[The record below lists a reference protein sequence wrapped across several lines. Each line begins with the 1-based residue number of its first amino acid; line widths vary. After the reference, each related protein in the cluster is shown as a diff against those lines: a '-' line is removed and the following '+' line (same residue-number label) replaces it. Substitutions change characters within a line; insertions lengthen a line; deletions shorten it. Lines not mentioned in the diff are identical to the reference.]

1 MTPEKKKLW
10 LYAGGAT
17 ALTLL
22 VYFIFFNKPP
32 DKKTP
37 PNPNPPK
44 PPTPPKKEDLY
55 DYPEIDNSDYQ
66 DYVNESDIIVNPS
79 GKSTKVGAKA
89 GTRLR
94 KEPNTNSAIVKTYK
108 GGEIILINKSQKFSD
123 GIWYQLTDG
132 SGWVRSDVTTWI
144 NNGFFG

>member
-22 VYFIFFNKPP
+22 VYFIFFNKPA

-66 DYVNESDIIVNPS
+66 DYVNESDVITKKVVA
-79 GKSTKVGAKA
+79 KS

-94 KEPNTNSAIVKTYK
+94 EEPNTNSKIVKTYK
-108 GGEIILINKSQKFSD
+108 GGEVLLVNKSQKMSD
-123 GIWYQLTDG
+123 GEWYQLSDG

>member
-22 VYFIFFNKPP
+22 VYFIFFNKPA

-37 PNPNPPK
+37 PNPNPNPKPK
-44 PPTPPKKEDLY
+44 PPKPSQDFPE
-55 DYPEIDNSDYQ
+55 YPEYPEYPDPIL
-66 DYVNESDIIVNPS
+66 EPTIPKTMIVEA
-79 GKSTKVGAKA
+79 KS

-94 KEPNTNSAIVKTYK
+94 KDPNTNSAIIKTYK
-108 GGEIILINKSQKFSD
+108 GGEQLFVKESKKMSD
-123 GIWYQLTDG
+123 GEWYLLKDRT
-132 SGWVRSDVTTWI
+132 GWVRSDVVDII
-144 NNGFFG
+144 NAGF